1 MNINHKDHQMTL
13 LNSKMWI
20 ALSLAGV
27 AIAFGLLIGTRRNSI
42 EAASTWQQSDAAL
55 GPQAPY
61 RETTEELSLTLSAK
75 GFSPAELTAA
85 GKRFLLSVDNRTDL
99 KEVVLRLS
107 DKHGN
112 QVREIRVPGG
122 PGDWSELFDLKS
134 GKYVLSEANHSQ
146 WSCSIVVP

>member
-1 MNINHKDHQMTL
+1 MNINHKDHQMTFF
-13 LNSKMWI
+13 NSKMWI

-27 AIAFGLLIGTRRNSI
+27 AIAFGILIGTQRNSI
-42 EAASTWQQSDAAL
+42 EASTWQQSDAAL

-61 RETTEELSLTLSAK
+61 RETTEELSVTLSAK
-75 GFSPAELTAA
+75 GFSPTELTSA

-99 KEVVLRLS
+99 KELVLRLS

-112 QVREIRVPGG
+112 QIREIRVPGG